1 MKAFA
6 DLFEALD
13 QTTKTKVRL
22 DALVQYFKTA
32 PADDAVWCIALLT
45 HRRPKRTVNTRLL
58 REWASEEAGIPLWL
72 FENTYHIVGDL
83 AETIALVTQPVY
95 RPSGR
100 EAEKNTVSLSQVMHE
115 LMALGDADETAKRS
129 YITRRWSTLDQTER
143 LVFNKLITGGFRMG
157 VSARNLTKAL
167 ALYTGKDVNAL
178 AHRLMGNW
186 DPTTTD
192 FEALVMADDT
202 VADASKPYPFFLA
215 YPVEGEPEAIG
226 RVDEFIAEDKWDG
239 IRAQVIVRS
248 GELFIWSRG
257 EELVTDKYP
266 ELAGLVDS
274 LPDGTVLDGELVCH
288 NGSDVLPFALL
299 QTRIGRKTVS
309 KKLLAEA
316 PVKLIAYDLLEHGG
330 RDIRSLSQHE
340 RRSLLETLHA
350 AHATDVLLLSRLW
363 VSTSWDALKEVRATA
378 RERQSEG
385 LMLKHRDAPY
395 EVGRKRG
402 AWWKWKLDP
411 FTVDA
416 VMIYAMR
423 GHGRR
428 ANLYTDY
435 TFAVWNA
442 EGELV
447 PFTKAYSGLTDKE
460 FTEVDRFVK
469 ANTLERFGPVR
480 SVKPEMV
487 FELAFEGIAR
497 STRHKSGIA
506 LRFPRMVRIR
516 YDKKPEDAGSLEE
529 LEGLL

>member
-1 MKAFA
+1 MNAFA
-6 DLFEALD
+6 RLFEALD
-13 QTTKTKVRL
+13 QTTKTNARL
-22 DALVQYFKTA
+22 DALVSYFNEA
-32 PADDAVWCIALLT
+32 SHEDALWCIALLT

-58 REWASEEAGIPLWL
+58 REWAAEEAGIPLWL

-100 EAEKNTVSLSQVMHE
+100 EAEIHTTSLSAVMRE
-115 LMALGDADETAKRS
+115 LIALHDADEQTKRA
-129 YITRRWSTLDQTER
+129 YVTRQWSRFDQTER

-167 ALYTGKDVNAL
+167 ALFTGKDVNAL

-186 DPTTTD
+186 DPRTTRFAD
-192 FEALVMADDT
+192 LVLSDDAT
-202 VADASKPYPFFLA
+202 ADASKPYPFFLA
-215 YPVEGEPEAIG
+215 YPVEGGTESLGTVE
-226 RVDEFIAEDKWDG
+226 EYLAEDKWDG
-239 IRAQVIVRS
+239 IRAQVIVRN

-266 ELAGLVDS
+266 ELAHLVDV
-274 LPDGTVLDGELVCH
+274 LPNGTVIDGELVCH
-288 NGSDVLPFALL
+288 SGSEVLPFALL

-316 PVKLIAYDLLEHGG
+316 PVKIIAYDLLEHGG
-330 RDIRSLSQHE
+330 RDIRMLPQHE
-340 RRSLLETLHA
+340 RRSMLEDLHA
-350 AHATDVLLLSRLW
+350 QTASESLLLSRLW
-363 VSTSWDALKEVRATA
+363 VSTSWDALAAVRESA

-411 FTVDA
+411 YTVDA

-442 EGELV
+442 DGELV
-447 PFTKAYSGLTDKE
+447 PFTKAYSGLTDQE
-460 FTEVDRFVK
+460 FAEVDRFVK

-480 SVKPEMV
+480 SVTPALV

-497 STRHKSGIA
+497 SPRHKSGIA

-516 YDKKPEDAGSLEE
+516 RDKKPEEAGTLGE